1 MEPGSTPPGGGQA
14 TERYRFE
21 GVVVDVPAHH
31 VCRDGEPRP
40 LEPKAFAVLVEL
52 LRHAG
57 ELLTRDQLLDAV
69 WGHRHVTPGVLTRAI
84 AQVRQALGDDPHA
97 PRCIQTQHALGYRFI
112 AALEPEP
119 APAVAPDQPPAPV
132 PAATPAQAPAAT
144 GAAPPVERRV
154 AEPPARPPAMA
165 REPPA
170 RRADAT
176 RLGRRRSDRWRHWRW
191 ALASAAV
198 VVVLL
203 VLAARPWVPAPAP
216 AGASVAVIPFDALG
230 GSEEDKAYAESL
242 AREMLGALAG
252 VNGLRVAAWR
262 PRGAVADAGG
272 PVALGQQLGVAA
284 VLDANVRRE
293 QGRLR
298 VSAQL
303 YDTRTGFTL
312 WSGSYDREPERVF
325 DIQGEIAAEVA
336 ALLAGPLPDAGEGL
350 RRRLVPTRDLAA
362 FEQYLG
368 GLRLLQAGDRPRA
381 IERFNQ
387 ALERD
392 SRFALAQAGI
402 CRAELWRF
410 EGHRD
415 ASAFESARLA
425 CLRAGNMDGSLG
437 SVQLALG
444 DLYRASGDH
453 ARALEHYLRAEADPA
468 ERSRALSGQ
477 AKVYLATGKKER
489 AFELYDQALQAS
501 PDDPRLHADLGFQHY
516 LAGDLPTAIDSL
528 ARASELEPGNAHV
541 WSTLGS
547 LQAAAGRNEDAITSF
562 ERSLA
567 IEPIEAVL
575 NNLGTLR
582 MQAGDTAGA
591 ARHYRQAVEL
601 NPNNPE
607 LWGNLADVL
616 ALAGGNGDEA
626 RAAYAEAARRMRE
639 FIAMKPA
646 DAKAQALLAW
656 YLVNL
661 GEPGAARDALARAD
675 AIEQQQ
681 AEVALLAAQVLAAA
695 GDPDGARARI
705 EMARAAGMAEVRI
718 DTNLF
723 LQRAGLVPAAPA
735 GG

>member
-1 MEPGSTPPGGGQA
+1 MEPGSPPSGGAQG

-21 GVVVDVPAHH
+21 GVVVDVAAHSL
-31 VCRDGEPRP
+31 CRDGEPRP

-52 LRHAG
+52 LRHHG
-57 ELLTRDQLLDAV
+57 ELVGRDQLLDAV

-84 AQVRQALGDDPHA
+84 AQIRQALGDDAHA
-97 PRCIQTQHALGYRFI
+97 SRCIQTQHALGYRFI
-112 AALEPEP
+112 AVLEFEPEAAPVQAGPSAPASVDSVP
-119 APAVAPDQPPAPV
+119 APGPAT
-132 PAATPAQAPAAT
+132 AH
-144 GAAPPVERRV
+144 
-154 AEPPARPPAMA
+154 EPSP
-165 REPPA
+165 
-170 RRADAT
+170 RRADPT

-191 ALASAAV
+191 ALASAGV
-198 VVVLL
+198 VAVLL
-203 VLAARPWVPAPAP
+203 VLAARPWMPAQAP
-216 AGASVAVIPFDALG
+216 HGASVAVMPFDALG
-230 GSEEDKAYAESL
+230 GSEEDKAYAEGL

-262 PRGAVADAGG
+262 PRAAVVDAGG
-272 PVALGQQLGVAA
+272 PVALGQQLGVSA
-284 VLDANVRRE
+284 VLDANLRRE

-303 YDTRTGFTL
+303 YDAATGFTL

-325 DIQGEIAAEVA
+325 DIQSEIAGEVA
-336 ALLAGPLPDAGEGL
+336 ALLVGPLPDAGEGL
-350 RRRLVPTRDLAA
+350 RRRLSPTRDLAA

-381 IERFNQ
+381 IESFNR

-415 ASAFESARLA
+415 AAAFESARLA

-444 DLYRASGDH
+444 DLYRASGDG

-468 ERSRALSGQ
+468 ERSRALAGQ
-477 AKVYLATGKKER
+477 AKVHVANGDTAR
-489 AFELYDQALQAS
+489 AFELFEQALEAS
-501 PDDPRLHADLGFQHY
+501 PDDSRLHADLGFQQY
-516 LAGDLPTAIDSL
+516 LAGDLPAAIDSL

-547 LQAAAGRNEDAITSF
+547 LQAAAGRNDDAIASF

-582 MQAGDTAGA
+582 MQAGDTEGAG
-591 ARHYRQAVEL
+591 RHYRQAVQL

-607 LWGNLADVL
+607 LWGNLADAL
-616 ALAGGNGDEA
+616 ALSGDAGDGAGD
-626 RAAYAEAARRMRE
+626 AYAEAARRMRE
-639 FIAMKPA
+639 FVAVKPA

-661 GEPGAARDALARAD
+661 GEPGAARDALARAE
-675 AIEQQQ
+675 AIEQQP
-681 AEVALLAAQVLAAA
+681 AEVALLAAQVLAATGETQA
-695 GDPDGARARI
+695 ARGRI
-705 EMARAAGMAEVRI
+705 EAARAAGMAELRI
-718 DTNLF
+718 ATNPF
-723 LQRAGLVPAAPA
+723 LQRAGLLAGAPVQD
-735 GG
+735 